1 VPRPRYYGWR
11 LVWGLGLTT
20 VISYGTTQYLF
31 GVLVVPVQ
39 AETGWSRGAIS
50 GAYSLSYLFAGVLGI
65 VIGRV
70 VDRRGARAL
79 MTAGSA
85 IGGLSLVALSRAH
98 TLWQFYL
105 LWAGGLGLAM
115 ALTFYSITFTVITN
129 WFVRRRGSALA
140 WLTLLGGLAS
150 PLFIPLAGVL
160 VPRLGWRGTVV
171 VLGLTQLLIALPI
184 HAVILRRRPEDLG
197 LAPDGDAVR
206 EGDRPLD
213 GELLSNA
220 LGRTAFWT
228 LTLSSALS
236 LLAGATL
243 GAHQIAYMIGRGYDP
258 VLAATLAGMV
268 GLASLPGRYLF
279 NLLSERLRPQD
290 LLALC
295 GAIQVLGV
303 LILLF
308 ANSVAWLLAFVVL
321 YGLPF
326 GAISPLRA
334 SALADHVGRR
344 AYGAI
349 SAVQGVPIAVAG
361 AAGPLLAGL
370 LYDRLHTY
378 QLAFSL
384 AAGAF
389 ALAALT
395 VAVTPKPRPRS
406 LA

>member
-1 VPRPRYYGWR
+1 MPRGRYYGWR

-20 VISYGTTQYLF
+20 IISYGTTQYLF

-70 VDRRGARAL
+70 VDRSGARAL

-85 IGGLSLVALSRAH
+85 IGGLSLVALGSAH
-98 TLWQFYL
+98 ALWQFYL

-115 ALTFYSITFTVITN
+115 ALTFYSVTFTVITN

-150 PLFIPLAGVL
+150 PLFIPLAGAL
-160 VPRLGWRGTVV
+160 IPRLGWRGTVV
-171 VLGLTQLLIALPI
+171 VLGLTQLFIALPI

-206 EGDRPLD
+206 G
-213 GELLSNA
+213 GERLLSGDLLSTA
-220 LGRTAFWT
+220 LRRTAFWT
-228 LTLSSALS
+228 LTVSSALS

-303 LILLF
+303 VVLLF
-308 ANSVAWLLAFVVL
+308 ASSVAWLLAFAVI

-334 SALADHVGRR
+334 SALADHFGRR

-349 SAVQGVPIAVAG
+349 LAAQGVPIAVAG

-378 QLAFSL
+378 QLAFWL
-384 AAGAF
+384 TAGAF
-389 ALAALT
+389 GLAALT

-406 LA
+406 VV